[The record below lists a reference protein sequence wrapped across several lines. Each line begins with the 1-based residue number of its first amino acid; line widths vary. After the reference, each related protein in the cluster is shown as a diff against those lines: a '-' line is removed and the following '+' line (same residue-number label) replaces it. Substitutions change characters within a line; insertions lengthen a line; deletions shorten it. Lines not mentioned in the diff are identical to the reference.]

1 MQDTKDTYIILV
13 VDDQPSNLQLID
25 TIIGREFELIF
36 RKEAKSA
43 LELLDSERVDLI
55 LLDYMMPEM
64 DGLEFLRI
72 QMKNEILREIP
83 TIIITAADDE
93 KVLQE
98 AFCLGAFD
106 FISKP
111 FRKIDLV
118 ARINSAL
125 QLARERLRIQQQ
137 NILLETQNSELLKH
151 RNHLQELVDDAVVEI
166 KKRELEIINRLITT
180 VEYRDIETANHI
192 KRMAHY
198 SRLIARDFFLEN
210 DEKVQL
216 IFLAAPMHDIGKIGI
231 SDNIL
236 MKPGDLN
243 PDETDQ
249 MMMHSRIG
257 HAIMKG
263 SPSKLVQTGAA
274 IALSH
279 HEKFDGTGYPD
290 RLQGD
295 SIPLEG
301 RIVAVADVFDAMTSN
316 RIYRGALSV
325 DESLSYIND
334 QAGFHFDPEC
344 VKIFMD
350 HLDDV
355 LDIRKAHGEY

>member
-1 MQDTKDTYIILV
+1 MADKKETYTILA

-25 TIIGREFELIF
+25 TIIGREYELIF
-36 RKEAKSA
+36 RKEARSA
-43 LELLDSERVDLI
+43 LELLEDEPVDLI

-64 DGLEFLRI
+64 DGLDFLRV
-72 QMKNEILREIP
+72 QMAHETYRDIP

-98 AFCLGAFD
+98 AFSLGAFD
-106 FISKP
+106 YIAKP

-125 QLARERLRIQQQ
+125 QLARERARIKQQ
-137 NILLETQNSELLKH
+137 NLLLEEQNSELVKH
-151 RNHLQELVDDAVVEI
+151 RNHLQELVDDAVIEI

-180 VEYRDIETANHI
+180 VEYRDTETANHI

-198 SRLIARDFFLEN
+198 SQLIARKIFHHD
-210 DEKVQL
+210 DERINLV
-216 IFLAAPMHDIGKIGI
+216 FLAAPMHDIGKIGI

-236 MKPGDLN
+236 MKPGELN
-243 PDETDQ
+243 EDETDQ

-263 SPSKLVQTGAA
+263 SPSKLIQTGAV
-274 IALSH
+274 IALTH

-290 RLQGD
+290 RLAGEE
-295 SIPLEG
+295 IPIEG

-316 RIYRGALSV
+316 RIYRAALPV
-325 DESLSYIND
+325 EEALAYINEE
-334 QAGFHFDPEC
+334 AGRHFDPRC
-344 VKIFMD
+344 VEIFME
-350 HLDDV
+350 HLDEV
-355 LDIRKAHGEY
+355 HKIRGEFSEL